1 MRLRILYHDNC
12 FDGLASAAVFARFYR
27 ETVNPHSAI
36 EFVGVTHKPR
46 MGVDPAVILD
56 EDAAENAIVDFKY
69 SPHPRVAWWF
79 DHHLSAFLTPE
90 DEAHF
95 QADASGKKFYDPDC
109 KSCTLFIAD
118 VLNEKYGFHRS
129 DLDDLV
135 YWANIIDGALY
146 TDAKTAVELDA
157 PALKLMQVIE
167 SSRDPHL
174 IQQLLRDMQSK
185 PLAEIVASPYIAN
198 ALGPLLERHRRSI
211 DIIREHSEY
220 SRNVLFFDVAG
231 YDIEGYNKF
240 IPYYLYPDCRYNVS
254 VLITPQR
261 SKISVGFNPWSPL
274 IREHN
279 IAKICERYGG
289 GGHPV
294 VGAISLRPDEL
305 DQARDIARQIAEELR
320 RPGPG
325 ATSMLAPPPGFEPP
339 VV

>member
-27 ETVNPHSAI
+27 ESVRPDAEI

-56 EDAAENAIVDFKY
+56 APGAENAIVDFKY
-69 SPHPRVAWWF
+69 SPSPHVTWWF

-95 QADASGKKFYDPDC
+95 HADATGHKFYDPES
-109 KSCTLFIAD
+109 KSCTLFIAE
-118 VLNEKYGFHRS
+118 VLRERFGFHHPE
-129 DLDDLV
+129 LDDLV
-135 YWANIIDGALY
+135 YWANVIDGALY
-146 TDAKTAVELDA
+146 PDAKTAVELAA

-167 SSRDPHL
+167 MSRDPAL
-174 IQQLLRDMQSK
+174 IQRLLVDMQTTA
-185 PLAEIVASPYIAN
+185 LADIVAAPYVA
-198 ALGPLLERHRRSI
+198 AQLGPLVERHLRSI
-211 DIIREHSEY
+211 EIIRDHSEY
-220 SRNVLFFDVAG
+220 RNNVLFFDVAG

-254 VLITPQR
+254 VLLTPQR

-294 VGAISLRPDEL
+294 VGAISLRTDEL
-305 DQARDIARQIAEELR
+305 DEARRIAREIAEELR

-325 ATSMLAPPPGFEPP
+325 ATSMLAPPPGFEVPE
-339 VV
+339 

>member
-27 ETVNPHSAI
+27 EAVRPGAAL

-46 MGVDPAVILD
+46 IGVDPAVIL
-56 EDAAENAIVDFKY
+56 EGGENAIVDFKY
-69 SPHPRVAWWF
+69 SSSPHVTWWF

-95 QADASGKKFYDPDC
+95 HADRSGRKFYDPES
-109 KSCTLFIAD
+109 KSCTLFISN
-118 VLNEKYGFHRS
+118 VLRERFGFHRPE
-129 DLDDLV
+129 LDDLV
-135 YWANIIDGALY
+135 YWANVIDGALY
-146 TDAKTAVELDA
+146 PDAKTAVELEA

-167 SSRDPHL
+167 MSRDPRL
-174 IQQLLRDMQSK
+174 IQQLLVDLQTKS
-185 PLAEIVASPYIAN
+185 LAEIVAEPYVASQ
-198 ALGPLLERHRRSI
+198 LGPLLERHRRSI
-211 DIIREHSEY
+211 EVIRERSEY
-220 SRNVLFFDVAG
+220 RNNVLFFDVAG

-254 VLITPQR
+254 VLVTPHR

-294 VGAISLRPDEL
+294 VGAISLGVDEL
-305 DQARDIARQIAEELR
+305 DEARRVAREIAEELR
-320 RPGPG
+320 APGPG
-325 ATSMLAPPPGFEPP
+325 ATSMLAPPPGFEVPE
-339 VV
+339 

>member
-27 ETVNPHSAI
+27 EAVRPGAEI

-46 MGVDPAVILD
+46 MGVDPAAIL
-56 EDAAENAIVDFKY
+56 EGGENAIVDFKY
-69 SPHPRVAWWF
+69 SPSPYVAWWF

-95 QADASGKKFYDPDC
+95 QADTSGQKFYDPDS
-109 KSCTLFIAD
+109 KSCTLFIAE
-118 VLNEKYGFHRS
+118 VLKERFGFYHS

-135 YWANIIDGALY
+135 HWANIIDGALY
-146 TDAKTAVELDA
+146 ADARTAVELEA

-167 SSRDPHL
+167 MSRDPRL
-174 IQQLLRDMQSK
+174 IQQLLVDMQTK
-185 PLAEIVASPYIAN
+185 PLAEIVAEPYVADQL
-198 ALGPLLERHRRSI
+198 APLVERHLRSI
-211 DIIREHSEY
+211 EVIREHSEY
-220 SRNVLFFDVAG
+220 RNNVLFFDVAG
-231 YDIEGYNKF
+231 FDIEGYNKF

-254 VLITPQR
+254 VLVTPQR

-294 VGAISLRPDEL
+294 VGAISLGVDEL
-305 DQARDIARQIAEELR
+305 DEARRVAREIAEELR

-325 ATSMLAPPPGFEPP
+325 ATSMLAPPPGFEVPE
-339 VV
+339 